1 VYTSVFDN
9 ENQYGV
15 SYWYMGGLGDF
26 WLAVN
31 LNAAVGSLWTL
42 AFVHESAHGAALT
55 DVGAEAHNAAM
66 DCLY

>member
-1 VYTSVFDN
+1 
-9 ENQYGV
+9 
-15 SYWYMGGLGDF
+15 MGGLGDF